1 MQTIALVLS
10 LAMAITSCKKTA
22 IETIIEDTKP
32 RSAETL
38 SNVSYGSDA
47 RQKMDIYLPANRNSE
62 ETVLAILIHGGG
74 WSSGDKSDLA
84 PYVNELKQ
92 RLPEYA
98 FANINY
104 KLVTNTQNKFPTQEN
119 DVKAAI
125 NYLLSNAKQ
134 YKYSQKIVL
143 IGVSAGAHLALLQGY
158 KYTDQVKPVAIISFF
173 GPADLI
179 DMYNNPI
186 NSSMPLLL
194 QSLTGYSVNQNRA
207 AYESSSPITFVNT
220 QSSPTL
226 LLHGDKDNLVPIGQA
241 RLLKEKLESVN
252 VPHKL
257 VVYNNE
263 GHGWVGEKL
272 EDSFNKIT
280 DFLKEHDQ

>member
-1 MQTIALVLS
+1 MQTIVLALS

-22 IETIIEDTKP
+22 IEDTKP
-32 RSAETL
+32 PTAETL

-47 RQKMDIYLPANRNSE
+47 RQKMDIYLPANRSSN

-84 PYVNELKQ
+84 PYVNEMKR
-92 RLPEYA
+92 RLPDYA

-104 KLVTNTQNKFPTQEN
+104 KLVTNTQNKFPAQEN

-125 NYLLSNAKQ
+125 NYLLSNGEQ
-134 YKYSQKIVL
+134 YKYSKKIVL

-179 DMYNNPI
+179 DMYNNPV

-194 QSLTGYSVNQNRA
+194 QTLTGYSVSQNRA
-207 AYESSSPITFVNT
+207 AYESSSPITFVNA

-241 RLLKEKLESVN
+241 RLLKEKLESLN
-252 VPHKL
+252 VPNKL